1 MKHSFL
7 LLILTT
13 LIPVHTAVQHILCP
27 ALLPVSV
34 MTTSSAAE
42 ELSEGQFAEILGIF
56 AKSYPDIIFQGSWT
70 NDTLNAQALR
80 FDQTRVVVIYGGLA
94 RHPSMTLDSLTLMI
108 CHEVGHHKGGA
119 PYFPDILG
127 NISWA
132 SAEGAADYYSVQGCF
147 NQMAPQ
153 LRSLPPKLPAKETS
167 LLSQTCANQDIE
179 ICSRALVAGTITAQL
194 QWLVLTKDDPAP
206 SLDKI
211 ETDIAP
217 TTLLDY
223 PTPQCRLDTFRAS
236 ALSLERPACWYR
248 SE

>member
-1 MKHSFL
+1 MKLSFL

-13 LIPVHTAVQHILCP
+13 FIPVHTAVQHILCP
-27 ALLPVSV
+27 ALLPDSV
-34 MTTSSAAE
+34 MPPASATE
-42 ELSEGQFAEILGIF
+42 EISETQFTELLDLF
-56 AKSYPDIIFQGSWT
+56 ARNHPDIIFQGSWT

-80 FDQTRVVVIYGGLA
+80 FDQTRVVVVYGGLA

-132 SAEGAADYYSVQGCF
+132 SGEGAADYYSVKGCF
-147 NQMAPQ
+147 RQMAQQ
-153 LRSLPPKLPAKETS
+153 LPSRSLKVSLKENI
-167 LLSQTCANQDIE
+167 LLGQTCEKQNNE
-179 ICSRALVAGTITAQL
+179 ICYRALVAGAITAQL
-194 QWLVLTKDDPAP
+194 QWLVLPKDYQAP
-206 SLDKI
+206 SLSRM
-211 ETDIAP
+211 EAVIAE

-223 PTPQCRLDTFRAS
+223 PSPQCRLDTFRAS